1 MLYTELAPKLAAT
14 ASVAK
19 GRGFF
24 ANALSHLNPNRS
36 ALALQVQ
43 FKYSRL
49 EIYKRDAVSI

>member
-24 ANALSHLNPNRS
+24 ANALSHLNPNPNPNPNPVRKCIS
-36 ALALQVQ
+36 TAG
-43 FKYSRL
+43 
-49 EIYKRDAVSI
+49 SI

>member
-24 ANALSHLNPNRS
+24 ANALSHLNPNPNPNPVRKCIS
-36 ALALQVQ
+36 TAG
-43 FKYSRL
+43 
-49 EIYKRDAVSI
+49 SI